1 MTVDN
6 LTIRKKHGVLRA
18 QYDYYP
24 YGLPWGMVEDVYNE
38 TAMTT
43 EFNTN
48 EWGID
53 GGLDMNYFEARFYDP
68 VLARW
73 HSNDPLEQFHSP
85 YLAMCAD
92 PANFTDPDGRAGI
105 PFLQDFM
112 KTDLGMA
119 CEMFVSLAGMV
130 SGTALL
136 SNIGAIG
143 GTIGNMVSGAI
154 SIGTTANSIK
164 NMAQLANEGSKVGQG
179 GSFNMSNELI
189 GEINSHGNVGMSFNG
204 SGNNEEFEGD
214 PKKKQPSEL
223 IYVPIVLPSSTIVAP
238 TILDRSRMLTA
249 VDVPLLKF
257 QSGENNTTIGP
268 PQSEQ
273 KRIDGANFV
282 AEMTGLASLVRI
294 GEGNGEILDYAMFI
308 PVSRIAKFASIPF
321 KAAANG
327 IGRNLVRITPK
338 IAGQLNNRGWTSTL
352 IQDIV
357 DNAYTTRRSHF
368 KGTGNQATA
377 YYHVN
382 GSYVVVDD
390 VTNEVVQISKW
401 DFPEWIPDASI
412 INPYIPK

>member
-1 MTVDN
+1 MLGIGHRVNTPEDLSYLQGYMICIFFDSDLNVDPDYSGFIQVEASTNLEYMQSLQLTMLANGYFYTYLANYSDQLVTFDN
-6 LTIRKKHGVLRA
+6 LTIHYKQSVLKA

-189 GEINSHGNVGMSFNG
+189 GEINSHGNGAPNWERVNRTDGSFQ
-204 SGNNEEFEGD
+204 GN
-214 PKKKQPSEL
+214 L
-223 IYVPIVLPSSTIVAP
+223 IWMDGPGTQILP
-238 TILDRSRMLTA
+238 
-249 VDVPLLKF
+249 
-257 QSGENNTTIGP
+257 
-268 PQSEQ
+268 
-273 KRIDGANFV
+273 DGN
-282 AEMTGLASLVRI
+282 
-294 GEGNGEILDYAMFI
+294 
-308 PVSRIAKFASIPF
+308 
-321 KAAANG
+321 
-327 IGRNLVRITPK
+327 
-338 IAGQLNNRGWTSTL
+338 
-352 IQDIV
+352 
-357 DNAYTTRRSHF
+357 
-368 KGTGNQATA
+368 
-377 YYHVN
+377 
-382 GSYVVVDD
+382 
-390 VTNEVVQISKW
+390 VTNVEM
-401 DFPEWIPDASI
+401 F
-412 INPYIPK
+412 YITV